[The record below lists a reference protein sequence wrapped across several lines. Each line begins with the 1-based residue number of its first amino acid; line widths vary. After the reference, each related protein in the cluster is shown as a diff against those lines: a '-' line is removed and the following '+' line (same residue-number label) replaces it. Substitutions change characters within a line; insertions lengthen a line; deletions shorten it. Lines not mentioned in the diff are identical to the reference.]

1 MRAGAEDL
9 LGELEKSDYVHAETL
24 RSYRIIWHKWAILA
38 LIRKFK
44 AYFLLVLSPSSRAI
58 Y

>member
-1 MRAGAEDL
+1 MRGVKVRGA
-9 LGELEKSDYVHAETL
+9 VHFSVKHRAWV
-24 RSYRIIWHKWAILA
+24 YRIIWHKWAMLA

-44 AYFLLVLSPSSRAI
+44 ARFLLVLSPGGGAV